1 MCLWLHCIY
10 RCIWKSQACFC
21 KRSYFL
27 TCWEET
33 QLLLQL
39 CLHTPTCWNAKTNA
53 NSSLWVVLFL
63 SGLFSFAPFN
73 LKKKCLPYFSLV
85 HSLFIRLSS
94 CLSPDAAQLYQQY
107 SEAAQN
113 SEILRQ
119 ARSEFLSVSEDQTS
133 SPLPSPPPA
142 RRALPPIPPQPHP
155 KSFSHTGSFPIQSLH
170 LPECPR
176 GERRAS
182 SPRLSISQSSSLWRD
197 LPGVRNSA
205 ELDELTEDQRRLQE
219 VTLT

>member
-1 MCLWLHCIY
+1 M
-10 RCIWKSQACFC
+10 
-21 KRSYFL
+21 
-27 TCWEET
+27 
-33 QLLLQL
+33 
-39 CLHTPTCWNAKTNA
+39 
-53 NSSLWVVLFL
+53 LFL

-73 LKKKCLPYFSLV
+73 LKKNVYLIFLSCTLYLFVSLPAS
-85 HSLFIRLSS
+85 H
-94 CLSPDAAQLYQQY
+94 PDAAQLYQQY